1 MIAVTKAPPYLT
13 VQDCGRKRARSFGV
27 PPGGA
32 MDAFALQA
40 ANAILDNELDAAA
53 LEWALGGGTI
63 RFEQDCGCAIAGA
76 SVRATVGGHPIAPCT
91 STIARAGDELAVD
104 QIDAGRFVY
113 VAVSGGIDVPQLLG
127 SRSTYLPGKFGGFDG
142 RMLKTGDMIPR
153 CDAKLPGRQVHCAAE
168 LLPRYDTGIVHVTP
182 GPQEDFFDDGAWR
195 ILCESEYRIAN
206 ASDRTGYRLEGP
218 ALPAAPAALPS
229 EPGCPGAIQI
239 PGDGLP
245 IVLMADAPTVGGY
258 PKIAVVAESDL
269 PILAQRRPGDG
280 IRFER
285 TTLEQSRRAL
295 RRRHADLQSIRQLAR
310 SAR

>member
-1 MIAVTKAPPYLT
+1 MINVTKAPPYLT
-13 VQDCGRKRARSFGV
+13 VQDCGRKSARSFGV

-40 ANAILDNELDAAA
+40 ANAILDNKLDAAA

-63 RFEQDCGCAIAGA
+63 RFERDCGCAIAGA
-76 SVRATVGGHPIAPCT
+76 SVRATIGGRRIAPCT
-91 STIARAGDELAVD
+91 STIARAGDELAVE
-104 QIDAGRFVY
+104 QIEAGRFLY
-113 VAVSGGIDVPQLLG
+113 VAVSGGIDVPLLLG
-127 SRSTYLPGKFGGFDG
+127 SRSTYLPGRFGGLDG
-142 RMLKTGDMIPR
+142 RSLRTGDVIA
-153 CDAKLPGRQVHCAAE
+153 CFDAELPARPVHCAAE
-168 LLPRYDTGIVHVTP
+168 LLPRYETGIVHIIQ
-182 GPQEDFFDDGAWR
+182 GPQEDLFDDDAWR

-206 ASDRTGYRLEGP
+206 ASDRTGYRLDGP
-218 ALPAAPAALPS
+218 PLPKAPAALPS

-239 PGDGLP
+239 PGDGVP

-258 PKIAVVAESDL
+258 PKIAIVSEYDL
-269 PILAQRRPGDG
+269 PILAQRRPGDR

-285 TTLEQSRRAL
+285 SSLDQSRRGL

>member
-1 MIAVTKAPPYLT
+1 MITVTKAPPYLT
-13 VQDCGRKRARSFGV
+13 VQDCGRKRTRSFGV
-27 PPGGA
+27 PSGGA
-32 MDAFALQA
+32 MDSFALQA

-63 RFEQDCGCAIAGA
+63 RFERDCGCAIAGA
-76 SVRATVGGHPIAPCT
+76 SVRATVGGRPIAPCT
-91 STIARAGDELAVD
+91 STIVRAGDELAVEK
-104 QIDAGRFVY
+104 IETGRFLY
-113 VAVSGGIDVPQLLG
+113 VAVSGGIDVPLLLG
-127 SRSTYLPGKFGGFDG
+127 SRSTYLPGRFGGFEG
-142 RMLKTGDMIPR
+142 RMLRTGDMIPGG
-153 CDAKLPGRQVHCAAE
+153 DAELPDQQVHCAAE
-168 LLPRYDTGIVHVTP
+168 LLPRYEAGIVHVTP
-182 GPQEDFFDDGAWR
+182 GPQEDFFDDDAWR

-218 ALPAAPAALPS
+218 PLPGVPAALPS

-258 PKIAVVAESDL
+258 PKIAVVTEWDL
-269 PILAQRRPGDG
+269 PILAQRRPGDRV
-280 IRFER
+280 RFER

-310 SAR
+310 SAH